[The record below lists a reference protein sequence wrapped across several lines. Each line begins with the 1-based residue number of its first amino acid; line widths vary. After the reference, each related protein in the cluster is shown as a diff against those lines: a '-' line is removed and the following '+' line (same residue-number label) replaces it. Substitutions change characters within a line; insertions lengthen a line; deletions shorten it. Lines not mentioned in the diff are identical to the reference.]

1 MARITAWPQNRRLG
15 VSRLR
20 ILARRERKREKF
32 VALQARR
39 GAVRE
44 KRAGHDVATIGEK
57 YSEPR
62 RL

>member
-1 MARITAWPQNRRLG
+1 
-15 VSRLR
+15 LR